1 MPDGTV
7 LPWSPWHYH
16 GMAKKKAERALDKQ
30 ALLRIKKENGAP
42 RVANSAREPELIQDA
57 PVDRSDH

>member
-1 MPDGTV
+1 
-7 LPWSPWHYH
+7 
-16 GMAKKKAERALDKQ
+16 MAKKRVTRALDKQ